1 MIMKPINEVIELMRD
16 KNYGI
21 GVTNEEETREVINIL
36 VDNGFEENEFLNDTI
51 TEALKR
57 ITTGDRQN
65 FVIELFTDCA
75 GRIVYVYTN
84 KEDFDSNGERVVGE
98 GILFSSIQFPDT
110 KPIDLLRNFDIVT
123 VEDDEIEVEGI
134 YYNGFLYTPFLT
146 LDKLDDN
153 LVEKLVGYSASINK
167 IVREHKT
174 IWQREINI
182 EDLELGTEVEIKV
195 KGENDILHGV
205 IISSGSEPLV
215 LFDNYT
221 TTKDWDKRDY
231 EIVKICE

>member
-1 MIMKPINEVIELMRD
+1 MKTINEVIELMRD

-21 GVTNEEETREVINIL
+21 GVTNEEEIEKTLNIL
-36 VDNGFEENEFLNDTI
+36 VDNGFKESDFLNDTI
-51 TEALKR
+51 REALKR

-98 GILFSSIQFPDT
+98 GILFTSITFPEV
-110 KPIDLLRNFDIVT
+110 KPIDLLRNFDIIT

-146 LDKLDDN
+146 LDKLDDD
-153 LVEKLVGYSASINK
+153 LVEKLVDYSASINK

-182 EDLELGTEVEIKV
+182 EDLELGTEVEVKV

-205 IISSGSEPLV
+205 IISSGSELLI

-231 EIVKICE
+231 EIVKICK

>member
-1 MIMKPINEVIELMRD
+1 MKTIEEVIELMSD
-16 KNYGI
+16 SDYGI
-21 GVTNEEETREVINIL
+21 GVSTGKEIKRVLDILESNNFKIRDCLETNLAVALNQITLGERADEVIEIF
-36 VDNGFEENEFLNDTI
+36 VDCSD
-51 TEALKR
+51 
-57 ITTGDRQN
+57 
-65 FVIELFTDCA
+65 
-75 GRIVYVYTN
+75 IVDYVYT
-84 KEDFDSNGERVVGE
+84 KKKAFDSNGERISGD
-98 GILFSSIQFPDT
+98 GILFSSIEFPDT
-110 KPIDLLRNFDIVT
+110 KPIDLLRNFDIIT

-134 YYNGFLYTPFLT
+134 YYNGLLYTPFLT
-146 LDKLDDN
+146 LDKLDDD

-182 EDLELGTEVEIKV
+182 EDLELGTEVEVKV

-205 IISSGSEPLV
+205 IISSGSEPLI

>member
-1 MIMKPINEVIELMRD
+1 MKTIEEVIELMSD
-16 KNYGI
+16 SDYGI
-21 GVTNEEETREVINIL
+21 GVSTGKEIKRVLDILESNNFKIRDCLETNLAVALNQITLGERADEVIEIF
-36 VDNGFEENEFLNDTI
+36 VDCSD
-51 TEALKR
+51 
-57 ITTGDRQN
+57 
-65 FVIELFTDCA
+65 
-75 GRIVYVYTN
+75 IVDYVYT
-84 KEDFDSNGERVVGE
+84 KKKAFDSNGERISGD
-98 GILFSSIQFPDT
+98 GILFTSIEFPDT
-110 KPIDLLRNFDIVT
+110 KPIDLLRNFDIIT

-182 EDLELGTEVEIKV
+182 EDLELGTEVEVKV

-205 IISSGSEPLV
+205 IISSGSELLI

-221 TTKDWDKRDY
+221 TTKDWDKGDY

>member
-1 MIMKPINEVIELMRD
+1 MKTIEEVVELMRD
-16 KNYGI
+16 SDYGI
-21 GVTNEEETREVINIL
+21 GVSTGKEIKRVLDILESNNFKIRDCLETNLAVALNQITLGERADEVIEIF
-36 VDNGFEENEFLNDTI
+36 VDCSD
-51 TEALKR
+51 
-57 ITTGDRQN
+57 
-65 FVIELFTDCA
+65 
-75 GRIVYVYTN
+75 IVDYVYT
-84 KEDFDSNGERVVGE
+84 KKKAFDSNGERISGD
-98 GILFSSIQFPDT
+98 GILFSSIEFPDT
-110 KPIDLLRNFDIVT
+110 KPIDLLRNFDIIT

-134 YYNGFLYTPFLT
+134 YYNGLLYTPFLT
-146 LDKLDDN
+146 LDKLDDD

-182 EDLELGTEVEIKV
+182 EDLELGTEVEVKV

-205 IISSGSEPLV
+205 IISSGSEPLI

>member
-1 MIMKPINEVIELMRD
+1 MKTIEEVIELMRD
-16 KNYGI
+16 SDYGI
-21 GVTNEEETREVINIL
+21 GVSTGKEIKRVLDILESNNFKIRDCLETNLAVALNQITLGERADEVIEIF
-36 VDNGFEENEFLNDTI
+36 VDCSD
-51 TEALKR
+51 
-57 ITTGDRQN
+57 
-65 FVIELFTDCA
+65 
-75 GRIVYVYTN
+75 IVDYVYT
-84 KEDFDSNGERVVGE
+84 KKKAFDSNGERISGE
-98 GILFSSIQFPDT
+98 GILFTSIEFPDT
-110 KPIDLLRNFDIVT
+110 KPIDLLRNFDIIT

-182 EDLELGTEVEIKV
+182 EDLELGTEVEVKV

-205 IISSGSEPLV
+205 IISSGSEPLI

-231 EIVKICE
+231 EIVRICE

>member
-1 MIMKPINEVIELMRD
+1 MKTINEVIELMRD

-21 GVTNEEETREVINIL
+21 GVTNEEEIEKTLNIL
-36 VDNGFEENEFLNDTI
+36 VDNGFEKNEFLNDTI
-51 TEALKR
+51 AEALKK
-57 ITTGDRQN
+57 ITTGDRQD

-84 KEDFDSNGERVVGE
+84 KKDFDSDGERVVGE
-98 GILFSSIQFPDT
+98 GILFTSIEFPET
-110 KPIDLLRNFDIVT
+110 KPKDLLKNFDIIT

-182 EDLELGTEVEIKV
+182 EDLELGTEVKVKV

-205 IISSGSEPLV
+205 IISSGSEPLI

-231 EIVKICE
+231 EIVRICE

>member
-1 MIMKPINEVIELMRD
+1 MKTINEVIELMRD

-21 GVTNEEETREVINIL
+21 GVTNEEETRKALNIL
-36 VDNGFEENEFLNDTI
+36 VDNGFEENESLKGI
-51 TEALKR
+51 LAEALKK
-57 ITTGDRQN
+57 ITTGDRQD

-84 KEDFDSNGERVVGE
+84 KKDFDSDGERIEGE
-98 GILFSSIQFPDT
+98 GILFSSIVFPDT
-110 KPIDLLRNFDIVT
+110 KPIDLLRNFDIIT

-146 LDKLDDN
+146 LDKLDDD

-182 EDLELGTEVEIKV
+182 EDLELGTEVKVKV

-205 IISSGSEPLV
+205 IISSGSEPLI

-231 EIVKICE
+231 EIVRICE